1 MLKKTLTPLFIFALS
16 TLCFALEPTYRKAKD
31 TLPHPLS
38 ELTKELPSLPLVLF
52 LGEQHDHGFAHRIEE
67 EVLRLL
73 EREYPGRV
81 ILSLEMFE
89 RDVQGDLDRYLSGK
103 IQEEEFLRLSR
114 PWPNYERDYRPLI
127 LFAKERGIPVS
138 ASNVPRPLAS
148 RVAKQGEVAFSLFS
162 ADEKRWAASA
172 LHHDFPSY
180 RERFLKTLVEVPS
193 AMMKAGG
200 PGMEERLYLAQCLK
214 DSTMAESLQALH
226 KRFPKR
232 VILHVNGSFHSDYR
246 QGTPEVLQ
254 TLEPALATVVIKVF
268 PPETPAPEAEALVK
282 EGTLGEIFF
291 FPEPRAS
298 QPEGAGDIAVPRG

>member
-1 MLKKTLTPLFIFALS
+1 MLKKTFTFLFVFALS
-16 TLCFALEPTYRKAKD
+16 TLCFALPQTYRKAKEG
-31 TLPHPLS
+31 LPHPLS
-38 ELTKELPSLPLVLF
+38 ELIKELPPLPLVVF

-67 EVLRLL
+67 ELLRLL

-81 ILSLEMFE
+81 ALSLEMFE
-89 RDVQGDLDRYLSGK
+89 RDVQEDLDRYLSGE
-103 IQEEEFLRLSR
+103 IPEEEFLRLCR

-148 RVAKQGEVAFSLFS
+148 RIARQGEEAFSRLS
-162 ADEKRWAASA
+162 TDEKRWAASR
-172 LHHDFPSY
+172 LQHDFPSY
-180 RERFLKTLVEVPS
+180 RERFLKTLVDIPS

-200 PGMEERLYLAQCLK
+200 PGMEERLYLAQCFK

-226 KRFPKR
+226 KRFPQR
-232 VILHVNGSFHSDYR
+232 VILHVNGSFHSDYH
-246 QGTPEVLQ
+246 QGTPGALQ

-268 PPETPAPEAEALVK
+268 PPETPTLEAEAFVK

-291 FPEPRAS
+291 QEPRAS
-298 QPEGAGDIAVPRG
+298 QPNSTGEGAAPRG